1 MASPR
6 DYDKEYAEQRST
18 EKKRK
23 RHAARLRARRY
34 MEKKGRVAK
43 GDSSREVDHKNHDT
57 TDNRDSNLRIVDKK
71 TNREKQPKRS

>member
-1 MASPR
+1 MAER

-18 EKKRK
+18 ARKRK

-34 MEKKGRVAK
+34 MEREGRVKK
-43 GDSSREVDHKNHDT
+43 GDSSKEVDHKNHDA
-57 TDNRDSNLRIVDKK
+57 TDNSRSNLRVVDKK